1 MAKLAKSVA
10 LLELQ
15 ARESKG
21 PSSSSSSSTSSSS
34 SLSSVPSSL
43 PPRGPVARG
52 GALDRSAFAGSNSGI
67 LHMTQLDQQSVKQ
80 LHNDKVVS
88 SLSVIDPLTE
98 LLARE
103 RSLVLP
109 PSQHPALQL
118 PARLTPALPGADV
131 PLTSS
136 QLLIDFLNERQK
148 VAVTPKSFKDFAEW
162 LAEIAKASRA
172 YTTAGHANA
181 ADRCLLLI
189 ETMDTIRNQRGWAA
203 ADAYWWASMAQMQK
217 GHFDLWHG
225 PPLCLQALVS
235 ILERFPQLTT
245 GRLPTRAVSSSS
257 ASSSST
263 SSSSSSTSSASSTG
277 RGKARSYGTPNK
289 HCDHHGTTFHSSAE
303 CRHLHPELPRTKA
316 SGSPAPANP

>member
-10 LLELQ
+10 LLEQQ

-52 GALDRSAFAGSNSGI
+52 GALDASAFAGPNSGI

-162 LAEIAKASRA
+162 LAEITKASRA

-245 GRLPTRAVSSSS
+245 RAYRSGQRLRFVTSRSRVRIGVAASFFVEAGGSSDSADSEHDGLEWFGNVELDSGCVGHDNRPSGRIS
-257 ASSSST
+257 ARL
-263 SSSSSSTSSASSTG
+263 G
-277 RGKARSYGTPNK
+277 L
-289 HCDHHGTTFHSSAE
+289 HG
-303 CRHLHPELPRTKA
+303 PMPV
-316 SGSPAPANP
+316 